1 MKTQMRFQKIL
12 MLVSL
17 IVGALTIVFSLIFCS
32 GVFSQIAQNP
42 TFTES
47 FTKVHDLAQSF
58 SDTFLTLG
66 IIFIL
71 CAVLLY
77 IAGCQSR
84 RNYYITNYIATGIF
98 VLYAVIYAILLLAFM
113 LPVQSALSAITKAE
127 WNSYNQRYTGALH
140 LDGTY
145 GKLSTTSWTIPLGFV
160 LMVIVL
166 LNAVAVV
173 LNLVWKIKLMQGE
186 KKLLENGLVKEAA

>member
-1 MKTQMRFQKIL
+1 MRFQKIL

-17 IVGALTIVFSLIFCS
+17 IVGALTIVYSLIFCS

-42 TFTES
+42 EFTAS
-47 FTKVHDLAQSF
+47 FKKVHDLAQAF
-58 SDTFLTLG
+58 SDTFLILG
-66 IIFIL
+66 IVFIL

-77 IAGCQSR
+77 VAGCQSR
-84 RNYYITNYIATGIF
+84 RNYYITNYVATGIF
-98 VLYAVIYAILLLAFM
+98 VLYAVIFAILLIVYLV
-113 LPVQSALSAITKAE
+113 PVQSALDAITRAE

-140 LDGTY
+140 LNTTY
-145 GKLSTTSWTIPLGFV
+145 GDLQTTSWTIPVGFV

-166 LNAVAVV
+166 LDAVAVA
-173 LNLVWKIKLMQGE
+173 LNLVWKLKLMQGE